1 MAELKKKIGTL
12 EEKRRNQTEE
22 SKKLQNEAE
31 RESKK
36 DRELLHE
43 KNNTLN
49 REITRLTAMLSQN
62 IGQENNAQVDNSVLE
77 RMTAMETELNEVW
90 NFITKL
96 DY

>member
-12 EEKRRNQTEE
+12 EEKGRNQTEE

-62 IGQENNAQVDNSVLE
+62 IGQENSAKVDNSVLE
-77 RMTAMETELNEVW
+77 RMTAMETELNEV
-90 NFITKL
+90 
-96 DY
+96 